1 MTPEGPPPGEHQSNG
16 RVEEAGKTMRGL
28 AKVFKDAIE
37 DKRTFLEDVVR
48 AEIAS
53 R

>member
-1 MTPEGPPPGEHQSNG
+1 MHARVVERLSKMGE
-16 RVEEAGKTMRGL
+16 VA
-28 AKVFKDAIE
+28 AAVKDAIE